1 MEVKLIA
8 MTPQPEKVMWTAA
21 RTCYSSSSPIYLFN
35 EDVTSEECWKL
46 ISKVLGSGHNSVAEH
61 VSFTFA
67 IDGISRACY
76 DDKTEVLTNN
86 GWKLFKD
93 VLESDK
99 FATMDDKGLV
109 EFQQATDF
117 IRYEYKGKL
126 HKYLSQN
133 VDLCVTPNHNLF
145 VKKYDIRTKA
155 NFTLTPSDCIC
166 VNRFYMTKEFN
177 YNPIVNENIQ
187 IDGYTYTRRYKNN
200 TYGEVK
206 TKDLIIPK
214 NILFPFMAW
223 YLSDGN
229 VYYRKEENS
238 YSINIAQTQCEENL
252 KNGTRERIENLIN
265 NLGFKATVGKATI
278 RFKDLTMGKF
288 LKELGHC
295 DEKVIPWDI
304 YKEFNQPLAKLF
316 IDEYFKGDGNID
328 KNGCGKLYTSSEKLA
343 EQLYQLCFIAGYTCK
358 LHKIN
363 PRDPHY
369 IGNQL
374 VRSLKPS
381 YVLNVT
387 LTEKG
392 RNKNIV
398 IKKNKHYSEID
409 YDGYVYCVTVP
420 NHTLFVRRNNVAIW
434 CGNCSHQLVRHRHCT
449 FSQKSQRYVE
459 IKENHGELFDLISGF
474 PTDEKIAKMKE
485 IAEKYFVD
493 VTDNNYYGYIHDLFV
508 YTSRIANGEKAEDA
522 RNSLPGA
529 TKTDI
534 VMTTNLRNL
543 MHMCDLRLCSRAQL
557 EIRQLFK
564 AIVREVKTENVE
576 IGKLLM
582 AQCERLGYCPEHKS
596 CGRMPVRG

>member
-21 RTCYSSSSPIYLFN
+21 RTCYSSSSPTYLFN
-35 EDVTSEECWKL
+35 EGVTSEECWKL

-67 IDGISRACY
+67 IQGVS
-76 DDKTEVLTNN
+76 K
-86 GWKLFKD
+86 
-93 VLESDK
+93 S
-99 FATMDDKGLV
+99 
-109 EFQQATDF
+109 
-117 IRYEYKGKL
+117 
-126 HKYLSQN
+126 
-133 VDLCVTPNHNLF
+133 
-145 VKKYDIRTKA
+145 
-155 NFTLTPSDCIC
+155 
-166 VNRFYMTKEFN
+166 
-177 YNPIVNENIQ
+177 
-187 IDGYTYTRRYKNN
+187 
-200 TYGEVK
+200 
-206 TKDLIIPK
+206 
-214 NILFPFMAW
+214 
-223 YLSDGN
+223 
-229 VYYRKEENS
+229 
-238 YSINIAQTQCEENL
+238 
-252 KNGTRERIENLIN
+252 
-265 NLGFKATVGKATI
+265 
-278 RFKDLTMGKF
+278 
-288 LKELGHC
+288 
-295 DEKVIPWDI
+295 
-304 YKEFNQPLAKLF
+304 
-316 IDEYFKGDGNID
+316 
-328 KNGCGKLYTSSEKLA
+328 
-343 EQLYQLCFIAGYTCK
+343 
-358 LHKIN
+358 
-363 PRDPHY
+363 
-369 IGNQL
+369 
-374 VRSLKPS
+374 
-381 YVLNVT
+381 
-387 LTEKG
+387 
-392 RNKNIV
+392 
-398 IKKNKHYSEID
+398 
-409 YDGYVYCVTVP
+409 
-420 NHTLFVRRNNVAIW
+420 
-434 CGNCSHQLVRHRHCT
+434 CSHQLVRHRHCT